1 MKSKSDSSTVTNL
14 NTISTAEIAMCV
26 KQRIASRG
34 LKTAM
39 EEFEA
44 MEGLLSGLPGWP
56 LVKQEV
62 EQAFAEARLAERE
75 VQHEE
80 ELERIKANATQYYV
94 TQMLPQAQAGFY
106 AGSEGS
112 IPIDQMN
119 GLLES
124 GAKAIYSKNGGPQ
137 HE

>member
-1 MKSKSDSSTVTNL
+1 MKSKSDSSIMTQFS
-14 NTISTAEIAMCV
+14 TISPAEIAMCV

-44 MEGLLSGLPGWP
+44 MERLLSGLPCWP

-62 EQAFAEARLAERE
+62 EQVFAEARQAEKE
-75 VQHEE
+75 VRHEE
-80 ELERIKANATQYYV
+80 ELERIKAAAPQYHV
-94 TQMLPQAQAGFY
+94 TQSLPQAQTGFFV
-106 AGSEGS
+106 GPDGKV
-112 IPIDQMN
+112 PIDQMI
-119 GLLES
+119 GLLEP
-124 GAKAIYSKNGGPQ
+124 GAIATYSKNGGSQ

>member
-1 MKSKSDSSTVTNL
+1 MISKSDSSTVTNL
-14 NTISTAEIAMCV
+14 NTISPAEIAMCV

-34 LKTAM
+34 LNTAM

-44 MEGLLSGLPGWP
+44 IERTLSGLTLWP

-62 EQAFAEARLAERE
+62 EQAFTEARLAERE
-75 VQHEE
+75 VQREE
-80 ELERIKANATQYYV
+80 ELERIKATAPQYYV

-106 AGSEGS
+106 AGQGGT

-124 GAKAIYSKNGGPQ
+124 GATASYLKKGGPQ

>member
-14 NTISTAEIAMCV
+14 NTISPAEIARCV
-26 KQRIASRG
+26 KERIASRG

-39 EEFEA
+39 EEFEV
-44 MEGLLSGLPGWP
+44 MERLLSGLPCWP

-62 EQAFAEARLAERE
+62 EQAFAEARLAEKE
-75 VQHEE
+75 VQREE
-80 ELERIKANATQYYV
+80 ELERIKAAAPQYHV
-94 TQMLPQAQAGFY
+94 TQTLPQALAGFY
-106 AGSEGS
+106 AGLGGT

-124 GAKAIYSKNGGPQ
+124 GATASYLKKGGPQ

>member
-1 MKSKSDSSTVTNL
+1 MKSKSDSSTIKTFS
-14 NTISTAEIAMCV
+14 TISPAEIARCV
-26 KQRIASRG
+26 KERIASRG

-39 EEFEA
+39 EEFEV
-44 MEGLLSGLPGWP
+44 MERLLSGLPCWP

-62 EQAFAEARLAERE
+62 EQAFAEERLAEKE
-75 VQHEE
+75 VQREE
-80 ELERIKANATQYYV
+80 ELERIKATAPQYYV

-106 AGSEGS
+106 AGPGGT

-124 GAKAIYSKNGGPQ
+124 GATASYLKKGGPQ